1 MECYK
6 AILDYFPRKKVCV
19 VSNIK
24 FDFKRT
30 AIVLYVN
37 YEEILQKKISSVCS
51 KIGFDDAKITW
62 LIFDPNEKG
71 RKNAFDHIRIGM
83 NGKDYGFCIP
93 AENKIWISTLSIM
106 KDKDSSPINRICSQL
121 KIPGNVEEDFLA
133 DVIIDEIT
141 HIQTN
146 CDHGNSKYDKKL
158 QENAEKY
165 YLSTLDRILLQTN
178 LIKKSI
184 I

>member
-19 VSNIK
+19 VSNIE
-24 FDFKRT
+24 FDSKRT
-30 AIVLYVN
+30 AIVMYVN
-37 YEEILQKKISSVCS
+37 YKEILQKKISSVCS

-62 LIFDPNEKG
+62 LIFDPNEKE

-106 KDKDSSPINRICSQL
+106 KDKDSSPINRIRSQL
-121 KIPGNVEEDFLA
+121 KIPRDVEEDFLA

-146 CDHGNSKYDKKL
+146 CDHGNSKYDRKL

-165 YLSTLDRILLQTN
+165 YLSTFDRILLQTN

-184 I
+184 F

>member
-1 MECYK
+1 M
-6 AILDYFPRKKVCV
+6 
-19 VSNIK
+19 SNIK
-24 FDFKRT
+24 FDSKRT

-37 YEEILQKKISSVCS
+37 YEEILQEKINSVCG
-51 KIGFDDAKITW
+51 KIGFDDTKITW
-62 LIFDPNEKG
+62 FIFDSNETD
-71 RKNAFDHIRIGM
+71 RKNTLAHIRIGL

-93 AENKIWISTLSIM
+93 VKNKIWISTSSIM
-106 KDKDSSPINRICSQL
+106 KDKNLSLINKMRSQL
-121 KIPGNVEEDFLA
+121 KRLGDIEEDFLA
-133 DVIIDEIT
+133 DVILDEIT

-146 CDHGNSKYDKKL
+146 CNHGSSKYDRKL

-165 YLSTLDRILLQTN
+165 YLPTINLISLQTN